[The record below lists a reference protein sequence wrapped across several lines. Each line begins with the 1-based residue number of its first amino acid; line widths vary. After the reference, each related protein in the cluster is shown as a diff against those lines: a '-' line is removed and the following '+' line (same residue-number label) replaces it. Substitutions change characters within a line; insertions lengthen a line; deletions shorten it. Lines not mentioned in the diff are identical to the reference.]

1 MTTPASL
8 FLEKDYRLRTG
19 DFDRYRRLHP
29 TAVLDLFQD
38 IGGLQAEMM
47 GIGYDAMAAQ
57 DVFWAVV
64 RTAYQVEHTP
74 AEHEVVKVSTWP
86 HSPSRFSFQR
96 DYALRSTDG
105 SLLVRGT
112 SEWVLM
118 DMNTR
123 SLTSVLDYYH
133 GSLDFLDERMFAKK
147 LRKIRDFTEEDS
159 GLSITPRYSDVDQN
173 GHVNNARYASF
184 VLDALDP
191 SAAGSIASFQIDFR
205 HEVIEGTPLVVF
217 TQVEGKDIQ
226 AKGLDSS
233 GEIKFACKITAQA

>member
-1 MTTPASL
+1 MTAPTSL

-57 DVFWAVV
+57 NVFWAVV

-96 DYALRSTDG
+96 DYALRSADG

-123 SLTSVLDYYH
+123 SLTSVLDHYH
-133 GSLDFLDERMFAKK
+133 GSLDFLDFAA
-147 LRKIRDFTEEDS
+147 DGS

-184 VLDALDP
+184 VLDALNP
-191 SAAGSIASFQIDFR
+191 SATGSITSFQIDFR

-226 AKGLDSS
+226 AKGLDSN